1 MIKANLKKNIIEV
14 AGNDM
19 DHLSELMALTWEL
32 KERYPELRGLMKES
46 FDTVMNAKER
56 PIFES
61 EEKFTRDM
69 RELFGATNE
78 PEESVSLDEED
89 IEYILLKIAA
99 LKNTGK
105 EASCDFYS
113 NGNVTVWIWRKD
125 SKEKRYIDK
134 SFDFY
139 LYEKGRVAE
148 TSREVYNECI
158 KHLEQLA
165 GEEDDN

>member
-19 DHLSELMALTWEL
+19 DHLSELTALTWEL

-89 IEYILLKIAA
+89 VEYILLKIV
-99 LKNTGK
+99 
-105 EASCDFYS
+105 ASCDFYS

-158 KHLEQLA
+158 KYLEQLA

>member
-99 LKNTGK
+99 LKTLAK
-105 EASCDFYS
+105 
-113 NGNVTVWIWRKD
+113 
-125 SKEKRYIDK
+125 
-134 SFDFY
+134 
-139 LYEKGRVAE
+139 
-148 TSREVYNECI
+148 
-158 KHLEQLA
+158 KHLVTFIATEMLPYGFGA
-165 GEEDDN
+165 NILRKNGI